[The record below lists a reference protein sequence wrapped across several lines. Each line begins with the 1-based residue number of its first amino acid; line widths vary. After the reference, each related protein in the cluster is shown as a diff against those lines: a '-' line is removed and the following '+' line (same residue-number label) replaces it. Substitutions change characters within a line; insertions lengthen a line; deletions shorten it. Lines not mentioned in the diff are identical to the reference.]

1 MWRYKPSPL
10 FHLWKLLPGSLSSS
24 LVVIT
29 ASLRKVNIN
38 KWVSKLAGCTLKSS
52 CYEETFPLLDFLCL
66 STVTTQWDHHFSEGY
81 DFTPSFSCLFSRA
94 FLLKILD
101 LQAGIYVCVSVQR
114 WAQPIYRITWTSMI
128 SEPSRTSK
136 NEGNNGYNLL

>member
-1 MWRYKPSPL
+1 MWRYKPSLL
-10 FHLWKLLPGSLSSS
+10 FNLWKLLPGSLSSF

-29 ASLRKVNIN
+29 ASLRKVKIN

-52 CYEETFPLLDFLCL
+52 CYKETFPLLDFLCH
-66 STVTTQWDHHFSEGY
+66 STVTTEWDHHFSEGC
-81 DFTPSFSCLFSRA
+81 DFTPSFSCPFSRA

-101 LQAGIYVCVSVQR
+101 LQAGIYVCVSVQC
-114 WAQPIYRITWTSMI
+114 WAQLFYRITWTFMI

-136 NEGNNGYNLL
+136 NEGNNGNYLL